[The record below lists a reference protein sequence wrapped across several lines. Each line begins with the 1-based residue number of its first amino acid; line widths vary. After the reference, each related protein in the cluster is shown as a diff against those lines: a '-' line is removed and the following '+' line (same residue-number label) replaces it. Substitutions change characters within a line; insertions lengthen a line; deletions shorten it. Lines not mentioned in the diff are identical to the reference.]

1 MDEKEL
7 IKIQQ
12 ETFKSKYNRS
22 EPIRKFNVDDT
33 LYNTVMKTNEKNM
46 NLKYSKYFMFEKN
59 FYNLK
64 DETDRLAT
72 ALKRDGVK
80 KDDKVGVM
88 LLTVPQVDSTL
99 LAINKLGA
107 ISYWMDASLK
117 SNDILH
123 YIIDNN
129 IEEMIVSDPFKQTFD
144 EIINKTNLKRVIFV
158 PVNPFNIK
166 KIKSKDDRFID
177 YRDFINIKIDQSIQ
191 CTKYDREKPSVIVQ
205 SSGSTGKSKSI
216 VHTDYNFNNAILKMA
231 YTDLPFH
238 LGKRGFVC
246 APPWVIYGLVNSIY
260 SGLVLGNQTIFSLK
274 PEEDMIF
281 KHIGEFDYVYA
292 VPVYLRYVYNKM
304 NEYLHSGNIKEYE
317 KIRKKLDKVEMFIS
331 GGDKILE
338 EELIKWELMF
348 NTPIING
355 YGNNELVGAAVVS
368 PLFANKP
375 GSIGVPM
382 YGNIAKTFNPETNE
396 MLENGQVG
404 ELAISTDSM
413 FLEYLNNQEET
424 DRIKKFHDNRWW
436 IHTGDLASIDQDNY
450 IFLKGRSKRL
460 IIDKLGY
467 KISPDNAEK
476 LISMNPYVE
485 ECVVVGVEIEEN
497 NTVPMAFIELKDDY
511 KGNNNIIESIDIFC
525 QENMKDYERPKIF
538 TEIDKIPHKENG
550 GKQNF
555 LLLEQLAKEFVTTN
569 KTKKLTL

>member
-1 MDEKEL
+1 MEDS
-7 IKIQQ
+7 I
-12 ETFKSKYNRS
+12 FKSKYHRS

-33 LYNTVMKTNEKNM
+33 LYNTVMNTNEKTM
-46 NLKYSKYFMFEKN
+46 HLKYSKYFIFEKN
-59 FYNLK
+59 FYSLK
-64 DETDRLAT
+64 NEVDKLAT

-80 KDDKVGVM
+80 EDNKVGVM
-88 LLTVPQVDSTL
+88 LLTVPQVDSAL
-99 LAINKLGA
+99 LGINKIGA

-117 SNDILH
+117 PNDILH
-123 YIIDNN
+123 YIIDND
-129 IEEMIVSDPFKQTFD
+129 IEEMIVSDPFKAIFE
-144 EIINKTNLKRVIFV
+144 EIIDKTNLKRVVFV
-158 PVNPFNIK
+158 PVNPFDIRR
-166 KIKSKDDRFID
+166 IQSKDERFID
-177 YRDFINIKIDQSIQ
+177 YRDFINVKIDKSIK
-191 CTKYDREKPSVIVQ
+191 CVKYDRERPSVIVQ

-216 VHTDYNFNNAILKMA
+216 VHTDFNFNNAILKMA
-231 YTDLPFH
+231 YSDLPFYT
-238 LGKRGFVC
+238 GKRGFVC

-260 SGLVLGNQTIFSLK
+260 SGLVLGNQTVFSVK
-274 PEEDMIF
+274 PDEDMIF
-281 KHIGEFDYVYA
+281 KHIGEFDYAYG

-304 NEYLHSGNIKEYE
+304 QELLNDGNIKEYE

-375 GSIGVPM
+375 GSIGIPM
-382 YGNIAKTFNPETNE
+382 YGNIAKTFNLETHE
-396 MLENGQVG
+396 MLDDGQIG

-413 FLEYLNNQEET
+413 FLEYLNNREET
-424 DRIKKFHDNRWW
+424 DEIKKFHDNKWW
-436 IHTGDLASIDQDNY
+436 VHTGDLAIIDQDNY
-450 IFLKGRSKRL
+450 IFLKGRARRL

-485 ECVVVGVEIEEN
+485 ECVVVGVEIENN
-497 NTVPMAFIELKDDY
+497 NTVPMAFIELKDAY
-511 KGNNNIIESIDIFC
+511 KGNENIIEDIDRYC
-525 QENMKDYERPKIF
+525 QENMKEYERPKIF
-538 TEIDKIPHKENG
+538 HEIDEIPHKENG

-555 LLLEQLAKEFVTTN
+555 LLLEQLAKEYVANKPKIFV
-569 KTKKLTL
+569 KTLH

>member
-1 MDEKEL
+1 MSEE
-7 IKIQQ
+7 I
-12 ETFKSKYNRS
+12 FKSKYHRS

-33 LYNTVMKTNEKNM
+33 LYNTVMNTNEKTM
-46 NLKYSKYFMFEKN
+46 NLKYSKYFIFEKN

-64 DETDRLAT
+64 DETDKFAT

-80 KDDKVGVM
+80 EDDKVGVM
-88 LLTVPQVDSTL
+88 LLTVPQVASAL
-99 LAINKLGA
+99 LGVNKIGA

-117 SNDILH
+117 PNDILR
-123 YIIDNN
+123 YIVDNN
-129 IEEMIVSDPFKQTFD
+129 IEEMITSDPFKPTFE
-144 EIINKTNLKRVIFV
+144 EIINKTNLRRVIFV
-158 PVNPFNIK
+158 SVNPFNIR
-166 KIKSKDDRFID
+166 KIKSKDERFID
-177 YRDFINIKIDQSIQ
+177 YRDFINVKVDKSIKSV
-191 CTKYDREKPSVIVQ
+191 KYDRERPSVIVQ

-238 LGKRGFVC
+238 VGKRGFVC

-260 SGLVLGNQTIFSLK
+260 SGLVLGNQTIFSVK
-274 PEEDMIF
+274 PDEDMIF
-281 KHIGEFDYVYA
+281 KHIGEFDYVYG

-304 NEYLHSGNIKEYE
+304 QEFLDNGNIKEYE
-317 KIRKKLDKVEMFIS
+317 KIRKQLDRVEMFIS

-375 GSIGVPM
+375 GSIGIPM

-396 MLENGQVG
+396 MLDNGQVG

-413 FLEYLNNQEET
+413 FLEYLNNKEET
-424 DRIKKFHDNRWW
+424 DKIKKFHDDKWW
-436 IHTGDLASIDQDNY
+436 VHTGDLAVIDQDNY

-460 IIDKLGY
+460 IINKLGY

-476 LISMNPYVE
+476 LISTNPYVE

-497 NTVPMAFIELKDDY
+497 NTVPMVFIELKNEY
-511 KGNNNIIESIDIFC
+511 KGNENIIEDIDRYC
-525 QENMKDYERPKIF
+525 QENMKEYERPKIF
-538 TEIDKIPHKENG
+538 TEMEKIPHKENG
-550 GKQNF
+550 GKQDF
-555 LLLEQLAKEFVTTN
+555 LLLEQLAKEHVAN
-569 KTKKLTL
+569 NPKTLI

>member
-1 MDEKEL
+1 MNEE
-7 IKIQQ
+7 IFQ
-12 ETFKSKYNRS
+12 SKYHRS

-33 LYNTVMKTNEKNM
+33 LYNTVMNTNEKTM
-46 NLKYSKYFMFEKN
+46 NLKYSKYFIFEKN
-59 FYNLK
+59 FYSLK
-64 DETDRLAT
+64 EETDKLAT

-80 KDDKVGVM
+80 EDDKVGVM
-88 LLTVPQVDSTL
+88 LLTVPQVDPTL
-99 LAINKLGA
+99 LGVNKIGA

-129 IEEMIVSDPFKQTFD
+129 IEEIIVSDPFKPIF
-144 EIINKTNLKRVIFV
+144 EKIIDKTNLRRVIFV
-158 PVNPFNIK
+158 PVNPFDIRK
-166 KIKSKDDRFID
+166 TKSNDERFID
-177 YRDFINIKIDQSIQ
+177 YRDFINVKADKSIK
-191 CTKYDREKPSVIVQ
+191 CVKYDRERPSVIVQ

-231 YTDLPFH
+231 YSDLPFYI
-238 LGKRGFVC
+238 GKRGFVC

-260 SGLVLGNQTIFSLK
+260 SGLVLGNQTIFSVK
-274 PEEDMIF
+274 PDEDMIF
-281 KHIGEFDYVYA
+281 KHIGEFDYVYG

-304 NEYLHSGNIKEYE
+304 KELLDNNNIKEYE
-317 KIRKKLDKVEMFIS
+317 KIRKQLDKVEMFIS

-375 GSIGVPM
+375 GSIGIPM
-382 YGNIAKTFNPETNE
+382 HGNIAKTFDSETNE
-396 MLENGQVG
+396 MLESGEIG

-413 FLEYLNNQEET
+413 FLGYLNNKEET
-424 DRIKKFHDNRWW
+424 ELIKKFHHGKWW
-436 IHTGDLASIDQDNY
+436 VHTGDLASIDQDNY

-476 LISMNPYVE
+476 LISTNPFVE

-497 NTVPMAFIELKDDY
+497 NTVPMAFIELKNEY
-511 KGNNNIIESIDIFC
+511 KGNESIIADIDKWC
-525 QENMKDYERPKIF
+525 RENMKEYERPKIF

-555 LLLEQLAKEFVTTN
+555 LLLEQLAKEHISSKN
-569 KTKKLTL
+569 KTSIKV